1 MPMRCCLGARQ
12 QSDCM
17 CWTRCEAGA
26 VSRLVSA
33 APAILPVHAPCGCA
47 PRLPHALNMN
57 PQVDRLVQQS
67 REELARLQQLE
78 EGYDAQHGTQGQL
91 KVR

>member
-1 MPMRCCLGARQ
+1 
-12 QSDCM
+12 
-17 CWTRCEAGA
+17 
-26 VSRLVSA
+26 
-33 APAILPVHAPCGCA
+33 
-47 PRLPHALNMN
+47 MN